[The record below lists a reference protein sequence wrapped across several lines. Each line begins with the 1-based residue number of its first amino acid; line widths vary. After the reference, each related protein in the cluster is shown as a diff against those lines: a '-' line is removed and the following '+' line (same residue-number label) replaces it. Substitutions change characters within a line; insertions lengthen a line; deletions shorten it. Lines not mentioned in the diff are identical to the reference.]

1 MPPPQREPVCVRVLH
16 CRQVIRATGCPKLE
30 KKSGLKSTRP
40 FSNRSEQTPLPK
52 PFKDSKVY
60 SPPALPEFTNSQ
72 KIFFYVAKLNKTLVH
87 LAKILPQSLSLS
99 PPLSFSLSLSPSLKP
114 CERFY
119 RQKYSRAMAKD
130 NKWKKPAECRS
141 ASLPFP
147 ALAFSLCSGMA

>member
-1 MPPPQREPVCVRVLH
+1 MCTCAALSTGDQSNWMS
-16 CRQVIRATGCPKLE
+16 QAGKKIRLE
-30 KKSGLKSTRP
+30 GQSTRP

>member
-1 MPPPQREPVCVRVLH
+1 MYLIILCWDVYFQVKKFCVIIRIFLFLVSRRLENTCPPPQREPVCVRVLH

-99 PPLSFSLSLSPSLKP
+99 PPLSFSLSLTLS
-114 CERFY
+114 
-119 RQKYSRAMAKD
+119 Q
-130 NKWKKPAECRS
+130 
-141 ASLPFP
+141 
-147 ALAFSLCSGMA
+147 AL